1 MHQMRSYM
9 KSTCLEII
17 YHYCYC
23 FSLLKRKIAFLQGTV
38 KDRSILSG
46 HPYGLYCVNLQLQH
60 YNIYSSMV
68 LSLLQEI
75 LFGFWRYV
83 LLLCR
88 EKKIGQGWTFLKRG
102 NPSSL
107 VLLRI
112 YIQEQPIFK
121 IPINGGHAL
130 LINWLFNILN
140 KKLQEE
146 KYG

>member
-23 FSLLKRKIAFLQGTV
+23 FSLLKQKITFLQGTV

-46 HPYGLYCVNLQLQH
+46 HPYGLCCVNLQLQH

-130 LINWLFNILN
+130 LIN
-140 KKLQEE
+140 
-146 KYG
+146 

>member
-17 YHYCYC
+17 YHYCHC
-23 FSLLKRKIAFLQGTV
+23 FSLLKQKITFLQGTV
-38 KDRSILSG
+38 KYRSILSG

-60 YNIYSSMV
+60 YNIYSLMV

-75 LFGFWRYV
+75 VFGFWRYV
-83 LLLCR
+83 LLLYR
-88 EKKIGQGWTFLKRG
+88 EKKIGQGWTFLKCG
-102 NPSSL
+102 NPSSS

-112 YIQEQPIFK
+112 YIQKQPIFK